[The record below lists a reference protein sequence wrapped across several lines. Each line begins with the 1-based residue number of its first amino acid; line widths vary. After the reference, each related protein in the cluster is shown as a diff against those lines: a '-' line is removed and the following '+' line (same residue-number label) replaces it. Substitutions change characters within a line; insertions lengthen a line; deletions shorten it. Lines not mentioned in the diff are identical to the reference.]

1 MRAGLATQLPAD
13 IPLAD
18 ELAAEELVEM
28 ANLTTAQTGVPGTI
42 FISTV
47 MGGYGPRVKYF
58 VQPGRNQPSF
68 SVLIAD
74 RPYVVANSLPDR
86 VLRQRAP
93 DVVRWVAL
101 NKDALLDFWNNGDSW
116 TDPQVTAF
124 KQALKR
130 I

>member
-1 MRAGLATQLPAD
+1 MRASVATQLPPD
-13 IPLAD
+13 TPLAD
-18 ELAAEELVEM
+18 ELAAEEVVDM

-47 MGGYGPRVKYF
+47 MGGHGPRVKYF

-74 RPYVVANSLPDR
+74 PPRVVANSLPDR

-93 DVVRWVAL
+93 EVSRWVAL
-101 NKDALLDFWNNGDSW
+101 NEGALLDFWNNGDTW
-116 TDPQVTAF
+116 PQPQVNAF
-124 KQALKR
+124 MQALRR